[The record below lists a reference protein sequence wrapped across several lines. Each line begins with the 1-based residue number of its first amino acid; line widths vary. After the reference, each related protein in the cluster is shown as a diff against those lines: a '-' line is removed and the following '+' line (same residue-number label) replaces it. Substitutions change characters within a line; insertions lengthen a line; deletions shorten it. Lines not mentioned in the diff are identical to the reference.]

1 MSETIQDKEK
11 APLKV
16 KKPKKLSKKIQET
29 IKVDLSKKQEDTVQ
43 TQETDDSNAVVKEKK
58 DETSGK
64 EVVEEIRAAKEEVE
78 TPIIEEIKEEVK
90 ETTKELKEA
99 VRDEKVIGK
108 QLPENIEKLVTFMEE
123 TGGNVEDYVRLNADY
138 SKLADDALLNEYYKR
153 TKPHLDSEEINFM
166 LEDNFTWDEEV
177 EEERDI
183 RKKKLALKEEIAK
196 AKNFLEETKSKY
208 YDEIKLRPGA
218 TQEQQKAMDFF
229 NRYNEEQ
236 QRTKTISERFQK
248 RTSDLFNDNEFKGF
262 KFDVGEKSFRYG
274 INNEKVSQD
283 QSNLDN
289 FLRRFLDKDGQ
300 ISDVQAY
307 HKALYTASNADTIA
321 KHFYEQGVADGTK
334 DLISKSKNIDNTPR
348 PSASGDIFIN
358 GLKVKAITGN
368 DSSKLK
374 IKRKI
379 TNK

>member
-1 MSETIQDKEK
+1 MNKEEVK
-11 APLKV
+11 QEGEFKV
-16 KKPKKLSKKIQET
+16 KKKPGRPKTLNKKDGVTKL
-29 IKVDLSKKQEDTVQ
+29 DLSKKEEPKEDEKPKEEVVLNKQVEEKKVEEKQIDKTNEEKVD
-43 TQETDDSNAVVKEKK
+43 EKPVMEEVVKE
-58 DETSGK
+58 
-64 EVVEEIRAAKEEVE
+64 
-78 TPIIEEIKEEVK
+78 EEVK
-90 ETTKELKEA
+90 KEIEKPVKKAETEVK
-99 VRDEKVIGK
+99 
-108 QLPENIEKLVTFMEE
+108 LPENVEKLVGFMND
-123 TGGNVEDYVRLNADY
+123 TGGTLEDYVRLNADY
-138 SKLADDALLNEYYKR
+138 KNINEEALLNEYYKK
-153 TKPHLDSEEINFM
+153 TKPHLNQEEINFI
-166 LEDNFTWDEEV
+166 LEDNFYFDDEADD
-177 EEERDI
+177 ERTI
-183 RKKKLALKEEIAK
+183 KKKQVARKEEIAK
-196 AKNFLEETKSKY
+196 ARNFLEETKSKY

-236 QRTKTISERFQK
+236 QRTKTISEKFQK

-358 GLKVKAITGN
+358 GLKVKAITGGG
-368 DSSKLK
+368 SSKLK

>member
-1 MSETIQDKEK
+1 MNKEEVK
-11 APLKV
+11 QEGEFKV
-16 KKPKKLSKKIQET
+16 KKKPGRPKTLNKKDGVTKL
-29 IKVDLSKKQEDTVQ
+29 DLSKKEEPKEDEKPKEEVVLNKQVEEKKVEEKQIDKTNEEKVD
-43 TQETDDSNAVVKEKK
+43 EKPVMEEVVKE
-58 DETSGK
+58 
-64 EVVEEIRAAKEEVE
+64 
-78 TPIIEEIKEEVK
+78 EEVK
-90 ETTKELKEA
+90 EEI
-99 VRDEKVIGK
+99 EKPVK
-108 QLPENIEKLVTFMEE
+108 KAETEVKLPENVEKLVDFMND
-123 TGGNVEDYVRLNADY
+123 TGGTLEDYVRLNADY
-138 SKLADDALLNEYYKR
+138 KNINEEALLNEYYKK
-153 TKPHLDSEEINFM
+153 TKPHLNQEEINFI
-166 LEDNFTWDEEV
+166 LEDNFYFDDEADD
-177 EEERDI
+177 ERTI
-183 RKKKLALKEEIAK
+183 KKKQVARKEEIAK
-196 AKNFLEETKSKY
+196 ARNFLEETKSKY

-236 QRTKTISERFQK
+236 QRTKTISEKFQK

-358 GLKVKAITGN
+358 GLKVKAITGGG
-368 DSSKLK
+368 SSKLK

>member
-1 MSETIQDKEK
+1 MNKEEVQQEGEFK
-11 APLKV
+11 IK
-16 KKPKKLSKKIQET
+16 KKPGRPKTLNKKNSVTKL
-29 IKVDLSKKQEDTVQ
+29 DLSKKEDEKPKEEEEVVLNKQVEEKKVEEKQVDKTNEEKVD
-43 TQETDDSNAVVKEKK
+43 EKPIMEEVVKE
-58 DETSGK
+58 
-64 EVVEEIRAAKEEVE
+64 
-78 TPIIEEIKEEVK
+78 EEVK
-90 ETTKELKEA
+90 KEIEEPVKKTEPE
-99 VRDEKVIGK
+99 VK
-108 QLPENIEKLVTFMEE
+108 LPENVEKLIGFMND
-123 TGGNVEDYVRLNADY
+123 TGGTLEDYVRLNADY
-138 SKLADDALLNEYYKR
+138 KNINEEALLNEYYKK
-153 TKPHLDSEEINFM
+153 TKPHLNQEEINFI
-166 LEDNFTWDEEV
+166 LEDNFYFDDEV
-177 EEERDI
+177 EDERTI
-183 RKKKLALKEEIAK
+183 KKKQVARKEEIAK
-196 AKNFLEETKSKY
+196 ARNFLEETKSKY

>member
-1 MSETIQDKEK
+1 M
-11 APLKV
+11 
-16 KKPKKLSKKIQET
+16 
-29 IKVDLSKKQEDTVQ
+29 
-43 TQETDDSNAVVKEKK
+43 N
-58 DETSGK
+58 
-64 EVVEEIRAAKEEVE
+64 
-78 TPIIEEIKEEVK
+78 KEEVK
-90 ETTKELKEA
+90 QEGEFKVKKKPGRPKTLNKKDGVTKLDLPKKEEPKE
-99 VRDEKVIGK
+99 DEKPKEEVVLNK
-108 QLPENIEKLVTFMEE
+108 QVEEKKVEEKQIDKTNEEKVDEKPVMEEVVKEEEVKKEIEKPVKKAETEVKLPENVEKLVDFMND
-123 TGGNVEDYVRLNADY
+123 TGGTLEDYVRLNADY
-138 SKLADDALLNEYYKR
+138 KNINEEALLNEYYKK
-153 TKPHLDSEEINFM
+153 TKPHLNQEEINFI
-166 LEDNFTWDEEV
+166 LEDNFYFDDEADD
-177 EEERDI
+177 ERTI
-183 RKKKLALKEEIAK
+183 KKKQVARKEEIAK
-196 AKNFLEETKSKY
+196 ARNFLEETKSKY

-236 QRTKTISERFQK
+236 QRTKTISEKFQK

-358 GLKVKAITGN
+358 GLKVKAITGGG
-368 DSSKLK
+368 SSKLK

>member
-208 YDEIKLRPGA
+208 YDEIKLRPGV

-229 NRYNEEQ
+229 NRYNKEQ
-236 QRTKTISERFQK
+236 QIAEQHHKSFKNETNN
-248 RTSDLFNDNEFKGF
+248 LFTNDFKGF
-262 KFDVGEKSFRYG
+262 DFNLGEKKFRY
-274 INNEKVSQD
+274 KVSNVND
-283 QSNLDN
+283 VAEKQSNLN
-289 FLRRFLDKDGQ
+289 TFVKKFLNNEGEVVDTVG
-300 ISDVQAY
+300 Y
-307 HKALYTASNADTIA
+307 HKAIYAAENVDTIA
-321 KHFYEQGVADGTK
+321 NHFYEQGKADAVK
-334 DLISKSKNIDNTPR
+334 DVMAKSKNINTESR
-348 PSASGDIFIN
+348 PQANGDMFIN
-358 GLKVKAITGN
+358 GLKVTAVNGV
-368 DSSKLK
+368 DASKLK
-374 IKRKI
+374 FKSK
-379 TNK
+379 KQ

>member
-1 MSETIQDKEK
+1 MNKEEVK
-11 APLKV
+11 QEGEFKIK
-16 KKPKKLSKKIQET
+16 KKPGRPKTLNKKDGVTKL
-29 IKVDLSKKQEDTVQ
+29 DLSKKEEPKEDEKPKEEVVLNEQVEEKKVEEKQVDKTNEEKVD
-43 TQETDDSNAVVKEKK
+43 EKPIMEEVVKE
-58 DETSGK
+58 
-64 EVVEEIRAAKEEVE
+64 
-78 TPIIEEIKEEVK
+78 EEVK
-90 ETTKELKEA
+90 KEIEETVKESKPEI
-99 VRDEKVIGK
+99 K
-108 QLPENIEKLVTFMEE
+108 LPENVEKLIGFMND
-123 TGGNVEDYVRLNADY
+123 TGGTLEDYVRLNADY
-138 SKLADDALLNEYYKR
+138 KNINEDALLNEYYKK
-153 TKPHLDSEEINFM
+153 TKPHLDQEEINFI
-166 LEDNFTWDEEV
+166 LEDNFYFDDEADD
-177 EEERDI
+177 ERTI
-183 RKKKLALKEEIAK
+183 KKKQVARKEEIAK
-196 AKNFLEETKSKY
+196 ARNFLEETKSKY

-236 QRTKTISERFQK
+236 KRTKTISEKFQK

-348 PSASGDIFIN
+348 PSSSGDIFIN
-358 GLKVKAITGN
+358 GLKVKAITGG

>member
-16 KKPKKLSKKIQET
+16 KKPKNLSKKIQET
-29 IKVDLSKKQEDTVQ
+29 IKVDLSKKQEDAIQ
-43 TQETDDSNAVVKEKK
+43 TQKTDDSNAVVEEKK

-64 EVVEEIRAAKEEVE
+64 EVVEEVRAAKEEVE
-78 TPIIEEIKEEVK
+78 TPVIEEIKEEVE

-99 VRDEKVIGK
+99 IRDEKVVGK

-153 TKPHLDSEEINFM
+153 TKPHLNSEEINFM

-196 AKNFLEETKSKY
+196 AKNFLEDTKSKY
-208 YDEIKLRPGA
+208 YDEIKLRPGV

-229 NRYNEEQ
+229 NRYNKEQ
-236 QRTKTISERFQK
+236 QIAEQHHESFKNKTNN
-248 RTSDLFNDNEFKGF
+248 LFTNEFKGF
-262 KFDVGEKSFRYG
+262 EFNLGEKKFRY
-274 INNEKVSQD
+274 KVSNTSD
-283 QSNLDN
+283 VAERQSNLN
-289 FLRRFLDKDGQ
+289 TFVKKFLNKEGEVIDTVG
-300 ISDVQAY
+300 Y
-307 HKALYTASNADTIA
+307 HKAIYAADNADTIA
-321 KHFYEQGVADGTK
+321 NHFYEQGKADAVK
-334 DLISKSKNIDNTPR
+334 DMMAKSKNINQDPR
-348 PSASGDIFIN
+348 PQANGDVFIG
-358 GLKVKAITGN
+358 GLKVKAVNGV

-374 IKRKI
+374 FKSK
-379 TNK
+379 K

>member
-208 YDEIKLRPGA
+208 YDEIKLRPGV

-229 NRYNEEQ
+229 NRYNKEQ
-236 QRTKTISERFQK
+236 QIAEQHHKSFKNETNN
-248 RTSDLFNDNEFKGF
+248 LFTNDFKGF
-262 KFDVGEKSFRYG
+262 DFNLGEKKFRY
-274 INNEKVSQD
+274 KVSNVND
-283 QSNLDN
+283 VAEKQSNLN
-289 FLRRFLDKDGQ
+289 TFVKKFLNNEGEVVDTVG
-300 ISDVQAY
+300 Y
-307 HKALYTASNADTIA
+307 HKAIYAAENVDTIA
-321 KHFYEQGVADGTK
+321 NHFYEQGKADAVK
-334 DLISKSKNIDNTPR
+334 DVMAKSKNINTESR
-348 PSASGDIFIN
+348 PQANGDIFVN
-358 GLKVKAITGN
+358 GLKVTAVNGV

-374 IKRKI
+374 FKSK
-379 TNK
+379 KQ

>member
-1 MSETIQDKEK
+1 MNKEEVK
-11 APLKV
+11 QEGEFKV
-16 KKPKKLSKKIQET
+16 KKKPGRPKTLNKKDGVTKL
-29 IKVDLSKKQEDTVQ
+29 DLSKKEEPKEDEKPKEEVVLNKQVEEKKVEEKQIDKTNEEKVD
-43 TQETDDSNAVVKEKK
+43 EKPVMEEVVKE
-58 DETSGK
+58 
-64 EVVEEIRAAKEEVE
+64 
-78 TPIIEEIKEEVK
+78 EEVK
-90 ETTKELKEA
+90 EEI
-99 VRDEKVIGK
+99 EKPVK
-108 QLPENIEKLVTFMEE
+108 KAETEVKLPENVEKLVGFMND
-123 TGGNVEDYVRLNADY
+123 TGGTLEDYVRLNADY
-138 SKLADDALLNEYYKR
+138 KNINEEALLNEYYKK
-153 TKPHLDSEEINFM
+153 TKPHLNQEEINFI
-166 LEDNFTWDEEV
+166 LEDNFYFDDEADD
-177 EEERDI
+177 ERTI
-183 RKKKLALKEEIAK
+183 KKKQVARKEEIAK
-196 AKNFLEETKSKY
+196 ARNFLEETKSKY

-236 QRTKTISERFQK
+236 QRTKTISEKFQK

-358 GLKVKAITGN
+358 GLKVKAITGG

>member
-1 MSETIQDKEK
+1 MNKEEVK
-11 APLKV
+11 QEGEFKV
-16 KKPKKLSKKIQET
+16 KKKPGRPKTLNKKDGVTKL
-29 IKVDLSKKQEDTVQ
+29 DLSKKEEPKEDEKPKEEVVLNKQVEEKKIEEKQIDKTNEEKVD
-43 TQETDDSNAVVKEKK
+43 EKPVMEEVVKE
-58 DETSGK
+58 
-64 EVVEEIRAAKEEVE
+64 
-78 TPIIEEIKEEVK
+78 EEVK
-90 ETTKELKEA
+90 KEIEKPVKKAETEVK
-99 VRDEKVIGK
+99 
-108 QLPENIEKLVTFMEE
+108 LPENVEKLVGFMND
-123 TGGNVEDYVRLNADY
+123 TGGTLEDYVRLNADY
-138 SKLADDALLNEYYKR
+138 KNINEEALLNEYYKK
-153 TKPHLDSEEINFM
+153 TKPHLNQEEINFI
-166 LEDNFTWDEEV
+166 LEDNFYFDDEADD
-177 EEERDI
+177 ERTI
-183 RKKKLALKEEIAK
+183 KKKQVARKEEIAK
-196 AKNFLEETKSKY
+196 ARNFLEETKSKY

-236 QRTKTISERFQK
+236 QRTKTISDKFQK

-358 GLKVKAITGN
+358 GLKVKAITGGG
-368 DSSKLK
+368 SSKLK

>member
-1 MSETIQDKEK
+1 MNKEEVK
-11 APLKV
+11 QEGEFKIK
-16 KKPKKLSKKIQET
+16 KKPGRPKTLNKKDGVTKL
-29 IKVDLSKKQEDTVQ
+29 DLSKKEEPKEDEKPKEEVVLNKQVEEKKVEEKQIDKTNEEKVD
-43 TQETDDSNAVVKEKK
+43 EKPVMEEVVKE
-58 DETSGK
+58 
-64 EVVEEIRAAKEEVE
+64 
-78 TPIIEEIKEEVK
+78 EEVK
-90 ETTKELKEA
+90 EEI
-99 VRDEKVIGK
+99 EKPVK
-108 QLPENIEKLVTFMEE
+108 KAETEVKLPENVEKLVGFMND
-123 TGGNVEDYVRLNADY
+123 TGGTLEDYVRLNADY
-138 SKLADDALLNEYYKR
+138 KNINEEALLNEYYKK
-153 TKPHLDSEEINFM
+153 TKPHLNQEEINFI
-166 LEDNFTWDEEV
+166 LEDNFYFDDEADD
-177 EEERDI
+177 ERTI
-183 RKKKLALKEEIAK
+183 KKKQVARKEEIAK
-196 AKNFLEETKSKY
+196 ARNFLEETKSKY

-236 QRTKTISERFQK
+236 QRTKTISDKFQK

-300 ISDVQAY
+300 VSDVQAY

-358 GLKVKAITGN
+358 GLKVKAITGGG
-368 DSSKLK
+368 SSKLK

>member
-1 MSETIQDKEK
+1 MY
-11 APLKV
+11 
-16 KKPKKLSKKIQET
+16 
-29 IKVDLSKKQEDTVQ
+29 
-43 TQETDDSNAVVKEKK
+43 
-58 DETSGK
+58 
-64 EVVEEIRAAKEEVE
+64 AKRN
-78 TPIIEEIKEEVK
+78 
-90 ETTKELKEA
+90 L
-99 VRDEKVIGK
+99 R
-108 QLPENIEKLVTFMEE
+108 
-123 TGGNVEDYVRLNADY
+123 
-138 SKLADDALLNEYYKR
+138 S
-153 TKPHLDSEEINFM
+153 
-166 LEDNFTWDEEV
+166 
-177 EEERDI
+177 
-183 RKKKLALKEEIAK
+183 KKKLQAK
-196 AKNFLEETKSKY
+196 SFLEETKSKY

-274 INNEKVSQD
+274 VNNEKVSQD

-358 GLKVKAITGN
+358 GLKVKAITGS

>member
-1 MSETIQDKEK
+1 MNKEEVK
-11 APLKV
+11 QEGEFKV
-16 KKPKKLSKKIQET
+16 KKKPGRPKTLNKKDGVTKL
-29 IKVDLSKKQEDTVQ
+29 DLSKKEEPKEDEKPKEEVVLNKQVEEKKVEEKQIDKTNEEKVD
-43 TQETDDSNAVVKEKK
+43 EKPVMEEVVKE
-58 DETSGK
+58 
-64 EVVEEIRAAKEEVE
+64 
-78 TPIIEEIKEEVK
+78 EEVK
-90 ETTKELKEA
+90 KEIEKPVKKAETEVK
-99 VRDEKVIGK
+99 
-108 QLPENIEKLVTFMEE
+108 LPENVEKLVGFMND
-123 TGGNVEDYVRLNADY
+123 TGGTLEDYVRLNADY
-138 SKLADDALLNEYYKR
+138 KNINEEALPNEYYKK
-153 TKPHLDSEEINFM
+153 TKPHLNQEEINFI
-166 LEDNFTWDEEV
+166 LEDNFYFDDEADD
-177 EEERDI
+177 ERTI
-183 RKKKLALKEEIAK
+183 KKKQVARKEEIAK
-196 AKNFLEETKSKY
+196 ARNFLEETKSKY

-236 QRTKTISERFQK
+236 QRTKTISDKFQK

-358 GLKVKAITGN
+358 GLKVKAITGGG
-368 DSSKLK
+368 SSKLK

>member
-1 MSETIQDKEK
+1 MNKEEVK
-11 APLKV
+11 QEGEFKIK
-16 KKPKKLSKKIQET
+16 KKPGRPKTLNKKDGVTKI
-29 IKVDLSKKQEDTVQ
+29 DLSKKEEPKED
-43 TQETDDSNAVVKEKK
+43 EKP
-58 DETSGK
+58 
-64 EVVEEIRAAKEEVE
+64 KEEVVLNKQVE
-78 TPIIEEIKEEVK
+78 EEKVEEKPVDKTIEEKIDEKPLMEEVVKEEVK
-90 ETTKELKEA
+90 KEIKEP
-99 VRDEKVIGK
+99 VEKAEPEIK
-108 QLPENIEKLVTFMEE
+108 LPENVEKLVGFMND
-123 TGGNVEDYVRLNADY
+123 TGGTLEDYVRLNADY
-138 SKLADDALLNEYYKR
+138 KNINEEALLNEYYKK
-153 TKPHLDSEEINFM
+153 TKPHLNQEEINFI
-166 LEDNFTWDEEV
+166 LEDNFYFDDEADD
-177 EEERDI
+177 ERTI
-183 RKKKLALKEEIAK
+183 KKKQVARKEEIAK
-196 AKNFLEETKSKY
+196 ARNFLEETKSKY

-236 QRTKTISERFQK
+236 QRTKTISDKFQK
-248 RTSDLFNDNEFKGF
+248 RTSDLFNNDEFKGF

-274 INNEKVSQD
+274 INNEKVGQD

-307 HKALYTASNADTIA
+307 HKALYTATNADTIA

-334 DLISKSKNIDNTPR
+334 DLISKSKNIDDTPR

-358 GLKVKAITGN
+358 GLKVKAITGG